1 MLYRY
6 EKPNKT
12 GYPNRVI
19 IPHDLLE
26 YYQKAAD
33 KRTTEISAKHS
44 IRYFKGDFLFNEDYF
59 IPEQLCTV
67 VTTDRQAS
75 ALLGM
80 PKNIS
85 FKCDI
90 HTHPMDST
98 APSGTDLE
106 TFEEESL
113 VCTDYQLYLIIS
125 KTEISAYF
133 YGFKGIVQCQL
144 PVFVT
149 SNSSNIDF
157 DKMTLDF
164 ENKVKVKTPKAV
176 TQGQLYNGSANP
188 RLVNY
193 LNKYGE
199 NPYAVD
205 ESEIDPYGLDF
216 GDCSFPI
223 TGQYDYVS
231 KGEKSLAEEYEIQE
245 NLLDP
250 AAPGMG
256 CVYTEKSRTALDNLL
271 NWVSTNNNEKFI
283 DVSFDIN
290 ALLFNEV
297 SKADF
302 VKEVQPILG
311 THGIQFAHKLCET
324 LP

>member
-1 MLYRY
+1 MLYKY
-6 EKPNKT
+6 EKPNET

-33 KRTTEISAKHS
+33 KKTTEISAKHS

-67 VTTDRQAS
+67 VTTDREAS

-80 PKNIS
+80 PKDIS

-149 SNSSNIDF
+149 SDSSNIDF

-164 ENKVKVKTPKAV
+164 ENKVKVKTPTAV
-176 TQGQLYNGSANP
+176 RHGPLYPGVLNQSALQQYGINP
-188 RLVNY
+188 HEVD
-193 LNKYGE
+193 
-199 NPYAVD
+199 PYEV
-205 ESEIDPYGLDF
+205 DPYGLDF
-216 GDCSFPI
+216 RDYEQPGVNQYNYM
-223 TGQYDYVS
+223 TGAA
-231 KGEKSLAEEYEIQE
+231 KSLAEEFEIQE

-250 AAPGMG
+250 MGTDMG
-256 CVYTEKSRTALDNLL
+256 CIYTEKSRKALDELL
-271 NWVSTNNNEKFI
+271 NWVDKNNNKSFL
-283 DVSFDIN
+283 DVSFDIT
-290 ALLFNEV
+290 AVLFSEV

-302 VKEVQPILG
+302 VKGIRPILG
-311 THGIQFAHKLCET
+311 KAGIKFAHKLCET